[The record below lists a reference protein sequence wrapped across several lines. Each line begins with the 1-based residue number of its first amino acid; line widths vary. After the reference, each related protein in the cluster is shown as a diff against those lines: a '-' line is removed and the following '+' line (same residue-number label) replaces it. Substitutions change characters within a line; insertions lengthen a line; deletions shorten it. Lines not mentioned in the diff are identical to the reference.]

1 MIRMKELSVQIP
13 EESVAFV
20 TSLLEKLGAK
30 VKEKETAPAKEMRAA
45 SVSPTYLFG
54 KWKNI
59 DWDAKELR
67 QKSWD
72 RSHKF

>member
-1 MIRMKELSVQIP
+1 MKELSVQIP

-30 VKEKETAPAKEMRAA
+30 VEEKENKLEKKKKKAEV
-45 SVSPTYLFG
+45 VSPTLLFG

-59 DWDAKELR
+59 NLNAKELR

>member
-1 MIRMKELSVQIP
+1 MKVLSVQIP
-13 EESVAFV
+13 EDSVAFV

-30 VKEKETAPAKEMRAA
+30 VEEKEIVPNKKKKAVE
-45 SVSPTYLFG
+45 VSPTLLFG

-59 DWDAKELR
+59 DLDAKELR

>member
-1 MIRMKELSVQIP
+1 MIKMKELSVQIP

-30 VKEKETAPAKEMRAA
+30 VKEKETAPDKKMKEAG
-45 SVSPTYLFG
+45 VSPTFLFG

-59 DWDAKELR
+59 DLDAKELR

>member
-1 MIRMKELSVQIP
+1 MKVLSVQIP

-30 VKEKETAPAKEMRAA
+30 VEEKEIAPDKKKKDLE
-45 SVSPTYLFG
+45 VSPTFLFG

-59 DWDAKELR
+59 DLDAKELR